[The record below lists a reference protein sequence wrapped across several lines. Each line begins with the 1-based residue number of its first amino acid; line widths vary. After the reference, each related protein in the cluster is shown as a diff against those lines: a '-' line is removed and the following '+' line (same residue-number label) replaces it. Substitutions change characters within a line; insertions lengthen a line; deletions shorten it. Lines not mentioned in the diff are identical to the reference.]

1 MLQGY
6 IVISLVLLAL
16 LVMFYVMFLLIANSL
31 NKNAKLQQEN
41 HFLSIQQEQYDS
53 LCTAIEESREA
64 RHDMRHHFRQLSVM
78 AEAGELEEIKKYLFK
93 ATNRIPGLDMQFCE
107 NRAADSVIGYYCT
120 MAKQQNIPFHAKIDL
135 PLQVPIDEIDMC
147 LVLSN
152 LLENALEASM
162 KTAEQ
167 KRKIKVEAYMHQKR
181 LLLIQV
187 ENCFDGEVRIKNN
200 TFVSSKRKGNGV
212 GIQSVRHI
220 SEKTVVQI
228 LLHMRTGYLLPKLCF
243 VGGSVLKMI
252 AMNNSSYPIA
262 YE

>member
-1 MLQGY
+1 
-6 IVISLVLLAL
+6 
-16 LVMFYVMFLLIANSL
+16 
-31 NKNAKLQQEN
+31 
-41 HFLSIQQEQYDS
+41 
-53 LCTAIEESREA
+53 
-64 RHDMRHHFRQLSVM
+64 MRHHFRQLSVM

-93 ATNRIPGLDMQFCE
+93 ATNRIPGLYMQFCE

-220 SEKTVVQI
+220 SEKN
-228 LLHMRTGYLLPKLCF
+228 
-243 VGGSVLKMI
+243 GG
-252 AMNNSSYPIA
+252 ANTFT
-262 YE
+262 YENGVFTAKVMLRGW